1 MKQAEKEKQLALT
14 VRDDGCGIY
23 PGKVA
28 GFGMR
33 GMQERVEGLGG
44 HYTIESEAGR
54 GTCVRV
60 TLPFTEAEDT
70 AAKSRLSNTVTA

>member
-1 MKQAEKEKQLALT
+1 LT
-14 VRDDGCGIY
+14 VRDDGCGIH

-44 HYTIESEAGR
+44 RYTIESEAGH

-60 TLPFTEAEDT
+60 TLPVAEAGN
-70 AAKSRLSNTVTA
+70 AAPNSDPRGALAP